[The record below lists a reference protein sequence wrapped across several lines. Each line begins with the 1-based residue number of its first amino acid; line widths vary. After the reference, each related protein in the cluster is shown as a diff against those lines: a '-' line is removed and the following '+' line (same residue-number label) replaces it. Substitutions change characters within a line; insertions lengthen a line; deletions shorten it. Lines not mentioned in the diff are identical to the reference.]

1 MERPHTIARNARYG
15 LVLFLIYVI
24 FYGGFVFLSA
34 FEPQLM
40 ARNVAGGVNLAVV
53 YGFALIIV
61 AFVLAMIYMAL
72 CRDRGDEDAGGEG
85 GAS

>member
-40 ARNVAGGVNLAVV
+40 ARNVAGGVN
-53 YGFALIIV
+53 
-61 AFVLAMIYMAL
+61 
-72 CRDRGDEDAGGEG
+72 CRPGSVDKNSGR
-85 GAS
+85 